1 MKGWGKRMSKSA
13 KTTIHW
19 VIVLILT
26 FGFGFLPPVCEGITP
41 FGMQALGI
49 FLGLIYGWCFLD
61 FLCVSFVSV
70 LAIGLTDYTT
80 VLGAFGKGFSDQLF
94 LMVLLLLMVVGY
106 LEESGLPTLI
116 TQWFMTRKVLQGRPY
131 LLFAAIFC
139 CSGLL
144 FAMGLSIGAIFLI
157 WVILY
162 DIFNMLGYKKGDML
176 VTYVLFGV
184 VVLGVIGCNIP
195 HFQMFPV
202 TIITLLEKTL
212 NVSISIGKWWIFNT
226 IYFVVYL
233 LAYLAL
239 GKFVLKLDTSKF
251 SGHNDIFDSLMN
263 SPITPKQKIA
273 GYVMIIFLAILMLPV
288 ILPSDWAISIFLG
301 KFGLVGG
308 AVVLMA
314 ITAILKINGEPIT
327 DWNDNARRGINWG
340 LLSMF
345 FALAPVSA
353 ALESEEAGVMST
365 VTTALS
371 PMLNGLPVFLF
382 YFITFL
388 AFFILTQVAHNLLLA
403 MILTPTLLKLCVA
416 VGANPFVLVIG
427 ICAVAQ
433 MAYMTPGASS
443 PGAVFYG
450 NSDWITSKQA
460 YFMAAVGSL
469 LGFLVIM
476 LLIPIANILF

>member
-1 MKGWGKRMSKSA
+1 MSKST
-13 KTTIHW
+13 KTIIHW
-19 VIVLILT
+19 VIVLTFI
-26 FGFGFLPPVCEGITP
+26 FGFGFLPPICDGITP

-61 FLCVSFVSV
+61 FLCVSFISV

-94 LMVLLLLMVVGY
+94 LMVLLLLMIVGY

-116 TQWFMTRKVLQGRPY
+116 TQWFMTRKILQGHPY
-131 LLFAAIFC
+131 LLFASIFI

-144 FAMGLSIGAIFLI
+144 LAMGLSLGGILLV

-162 DIFNMLGYKKGDML
+162 DVFNTLGYKKGDMV

-184 VVLGVIGCNIP
+184 VVLGVIGNNIP
-195 HFQMFPV
+195 HFQMFSV
-202 TIITLLEKTL
+202 TIISLLEQTL
-212 NVSISIGKWWIFNT
+212 GVSISIGKWWIFNT
-226 IYFVVYL
+226 IYFIVYL

-239 GKFVLKLDTSKF
+239 GKFILKLDISKF
-251 SGHNDIFDSLMN
+251 LDCDNIFNSLT
-263 SPITPKQKIA
+263 SSQVTSKQKIA
-273 GYVMIIFLAILMLPV
+273 GYMMIIFIAILMLPI
-288 ILPSDWAISIFLG
+288 ILPSNWPITIFLG

-308 AVVLMA
+308 AVILMT
-314 ITAILKINGEPIT
+314 ITSILRINGNPVT
-327 DWNDNARRGINWG
+327 NWNDNARRGINWG

-365 VTTALS
+365 VTSALT
-371 PMLNGLPVFLF
+371 PMLDGLPVALF

-388 AFFILTQVAHNLLLA
+388 VFFILTQFAHNLLLM
-403 MILTPTLLKLCVA
+403 MILTPTLLKLCVV
-416 VGANPFVLVIG
+416 VGANPFVLIIG

-443 PGAVFYG
+443 PGAMFYG
-450 NSDWITSKQA
+450 NSDWITTKQT
-460 YFMAAVGSL
+460 YFMAAIGSL
-469 LGFLVIM
+469 LGFLIII
-476 LLIPIANILF
+476 LLIPLASMLF